1 MNKDDDDNGAYKYA
15 LMIASLLLLATACI
29 CFSCYRICVVG
40 RMWKKQQRLAV
51 EDESIRTDNIINQ
64 APQTSDVTGTQQSDH
79 RLVLNIL
86 ISSAT
91 NQNAVRRSPLA
102 ELQNEY
108 ERRTL
113 ERSTNLSNKDSSL
126 PPYSSKDDSLPSYDQ
141 IVRNGV
147 DDHNLG
153 CNR

>member
-1 MNKDDDDNGAYKYA
+1 MNKDDDNSGANKFA
-15 LMIASLLLLATACI
+15 LMIASLLLIATACV

-40 RMWKKQQRLAV
+40 RMRKKQQRLPPI
-51 EDESIRTDNIINQ
+51 EDIRIENINQ
-64 APQTSDVTGTQQSDH
+64 APPTSHVTATQQSDH
-79 RLVLNIL
+79 QLVLNI
-86 ISSAT
+86 STTSAI
-91 NQNAVRRSPLA
+91 NQNSVRRCPLA

-141 IVRNGV
+141 VIRNGA
-147 DDHNLG
+147 DDNNLG
-153 CNR
+153 FNR